1 MSLVDYPLFSWV
13 VVIHSLHVSS
23 FREAYHQE
31 IILPVQS
38 ASGIVCN
45 LCCSP
50 PVLLRVKKK
59 KNTVVSL
66 ILVVSLVM
74 SVDKTMQVMRNQLQS
89 DSTSAEWSVLRVRA
103 RIKLVEL
110 VTERGIENRKVLSL
124 FKFYIN
130 GSINRKSNL
139 ITAQQD
145 ATYSVYYISVGSST
159 CFGCWHPS
167 SGARTTD
174 SCVSYDT
181 HGSVTTQQREWMVVD
196 PVNQY
201 QKL

>member
-31 IILPVQS
+31 IIFPVQS

-89 DSTSAEWSVLRVRA
+89 DSTSAE
-103 RIKLVEL
+103 
-110 VTERGIENRKVLSL
+110 
-124 FKFYIN
+124 
-130 GSINRKSNL
+130 
-139 ITAQQD
+139 
-145 ATYSVYYISVGSST
+145 
-159 CFGCWHPS
+159 
-167 SGARTTD
+167 
-174 SCVSYDT
+174 
-181 HGSVTTQQREWMVVD
+181 
-196 PVNQY
+196 
-201 QKL
+201 